1 MGGCRQTLALVSKF
15 LNYFFHLSHSVSFLV
30 AIRAMNVFLHLTSA
44 SVDVHVVVV
53 VNVVDVGVV
62 GDRPLEPE
70 R

>member
-53 VNVVDVGVV
+53 VVNVGGV
-62 GDRPLEPE
+62 GDRLLEPE

>member
-53 VNVVDVGVV
+53 VDVGGV
-62 GDRPLEPE
+62 GDRLLEPE

>member
-30 AIRAMNVFLHLTSA
+30 AIRAMNIFLHLTSA

-62 GDRPLEPE
+62 GDRLLEPE

>member
-30 AIRAMNVFLHLTSA
+30 AIRAMNIFLHLTSA

-53 VNVVDVGVV
+53 VDVGGV
-62 GDRPLEPE
+62 GDRLLEPE

>member
-30 AIRAMNVFLHLTSA
+30 AIRATNVFLHLTSA

-62 GDRPLEPE
+62 GDRLLEPE